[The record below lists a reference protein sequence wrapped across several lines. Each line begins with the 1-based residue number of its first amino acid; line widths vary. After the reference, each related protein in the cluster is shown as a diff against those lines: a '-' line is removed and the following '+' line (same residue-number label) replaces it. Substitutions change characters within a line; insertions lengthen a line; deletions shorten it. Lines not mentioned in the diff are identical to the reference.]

1 MNGTR
6 RLISVGLPVAVT
18 AKATLARD
26 EQRPGV
32 ETGLG
37 SSGSAMDGLLPSLP
51 GSYDDV
57 DDDSAA
63 LHEYMIL
70 SRDGAGAIRAPSFVE
85 DTTSDEDDDG
95 DMSRDLSKALDM
107 SSSSSSSPR
116 ARNMRHRSSV
126 STISAILH
134 QGSSGQEDTTRSLS
148 VPVEQEKPTLL
159 ARVSNIFFRR
169 NSTPRDKHT
178 HSERPASRS
187 DPERLAVTSAAAQSL
202 RRQQQLED
210 AQYARVIAN
219 FRTIG
224 WCSPSEI
231 KSVEYKRSLIN
242 AEWDEKISLLSHAQ
256 CYK

>member
-1 MNGTR
+1 MMNGTR
-6 RLISVGLPVAVT
+6 CLISVGLPVAVT

-32 ETGLG
+32 ETVLG

-51 GSYDDV
+51 GLYDDV

-70 SRDGAGAIRAPSFVE
+70 PRDGAGAIRAPSFVE

-107 SSSSSSSPR
+107 SSSSSSPR
-116 ARNMRHRSSV
+116 ARNLRHRSSV

-134 QGSSGQEDTTRSLS
+134 QGRSGQEDATRSLS

-159 ARVSNIFFRR
+159 AKVSSIFFRR

-178 HSERPASRS
+178 HSERPASRTDS
-187 DPERLAVTSAAAQSL
+187 ERLAVTSAAAQSL

-219 FRTIG
+219 FRAIG